1 MADEAENKE
10 ETTEATPAGGAD
22 AGGAAAKKAPA
33 KKAAAKKPAAKKS
46 AAAKSAAKASP
57 RKVALKKLDVKNLA
71 EELNI
76 PAEEKAAPA
85 AAKAEEKP
93 ADKPAVVKA
102 IPVKPGGVKGVAGKR
117 AVLED
122 DAGPAAN
129 AGFFSG
135 VSHRRVT
142 DFLRQLIMLL
152 RAGTPILRSLQTLSK
167 RSHHRATRA
176 LIADITQKVEAGN
189 PLWHA
194 FDSHPKYFDRVFV
207 NLIRAS
213 EASGTLVTVLGR
225 LVQYRSKTEIMR
237 KRVFGAM
244 VYPAILILACYGVI
258 LLLAKLVVPE
268 FKGIFQKAGIE
279 VSTFTQSI
287 FDLSDFFGKWM
298 WFPYGL
304 IPLGIVVG
312 LLIVYFM
319 VVRTSPHAR
328 YWVDWCRIRI
338 PIVGDILHKS
348 ALVDL
353 CRTLAMLIRSGV
365 SMMQTLELTRSA
377 VRNLY
382 VADTLK
388 DVRDSI
394 ERGGGMEGPLR
405 KASGAIP
412 PVMTDMLVT
421 GEDSGRV
428 DDVADQLAEIYEEEV
443 EIQTQTLGEALQP
456 IFTVIVGVG
465 VMILFIALFLPLIT
479 SMDQLAGSS
488 GV

>member
-10 ETTEATPAGGAD
+10 ETTEVEAAADTEAGGAK
-22 AGGAAAKKAPA
+22 AGARKAAVKKVAAKKAPA
-33 KKAAAKKPAAKKS
+33 KKAV
-46 AAAKSAAKASP
+46 AKAAP
-57 RKVALKKLDVKNLA
+57 RKVPLKRLDVKNLA
-71 EELNI
+71 EELKM
-76 PAEEKAAPA
+76 PANDAETQAAMV
-85 AAKAEEKP
+85 
-93 ADKPAVVKA
+93 ADRPSEKPAVVKA
-102 IPVKPGGVKGVAGKR
+102 VPVKAGGVKGVAGKR
-117 AVLED
+117 TALED
-122 DAGPAAN
+122 STGPAAN
-129 AGFFSG
+129 AGFMQR
-135 VSHRRVT
+135 VSNRQVT

-152 RAGTPILRSLQTLSK
+152 RAGTPILRALQTLSK

-194 FDSHPKYFDRVFV
+194 FDSHSKYFDRVFV

-225 LVQYRSKTEIMR
+225 LVAYRTKR
-237 KRVFGAM
+237 QLLVKRVRGAM
-244 VYPAILILACYGVI
+244 IYPVI
-258 LLLAKLVVPE
+258 LVFACTMVLLLLTKWVVPQFE
-268 FKGIFQKAGIE
+268 DIFLKANIE
-279 VSTFTQSI
+279 VSGLTQTTFDVSN
-287 FDLSDFFGKWM
+287 FFGTYW
-298 WFPYGL
+298 WVPFVSVL
-304 IPLGIVVG
+304 A
-312 LLIVYFM
+312 LIVLY
-319 VVRTSPHAR
+319 VVAAKNSPAAKMLF
-328 YWVDWCRIRI
+328 DKFKIRI
-338 PIVGDILHKS
+338 PIVGDIMHKG

-353 CRTLAMLIRSGV
+353 CRTLALLIRSGV

-382 VADTLK
+382 VADALK

-405 KASGAIP
+405 KKPRAIP

-428 DDVADQLAEIYEEEV
+428 DEVADQIAEIYEEEV

-456 IFTVIVGVG
+456 IFTVIVGLV
-465 VMILFIALFLPLIT
+465 VMILFIALFLPLIS
-479 SMDQLAGSS
+479 SMDQLAGNA